1 MKQIFPSY
9 YKDFRCIAG
18 DCLHS
23 CCIGWEI
30 DIDDDTMQ
38 VYRNF
43 PDILRHIDT
52 NADPAH
58 FRLTEDERCP
68 FLNEC
73 GLCEII
79 LRHGED
85 HLCQICD
92 DHPRFRNFFTN
103 RVETGLGLCCEA
115 AARLILGYPDK
126 VTFVVTGDGGDSGNE
141 REFFALRGELYGI
154 AQNRER
160 SVEDRM
166 RELLAF
172 ADACL
177 PERSMTEWAEY
188 LTGLECLDPVR
199 DDVLSRVTD
208 AEFPFDE
215 FAVPAEQ
222 LLVYFLY
229 RHLAPA
235 AEDGMFAARTAFAVF
250 STRMVCA
257 MAAAIAENGAVTP
270 EDLAEAARLYSSE
283 FEYSEENLDDI
294 LWELDDIQEY

>member
-52 NADPAH
+52 SADPAH

-68 FLNEC
+68 FLDEC
-73 GLCEII
+73 GLCKII

-85 HLCQICD
+85 HLCQICG

-126 VTFVVTGDGGDSGNE
+126 VTFVTTGDGGDSGNE
-141 REFFALRGELYGI
+141 REFFALRGQLYGI

-166 RELLAF
+166 REMLAF
-172 ADACL
+172 ANARL

-208 AEFPFDE
+208 AEFPFDN

-222 LLVYFLY
+222 LLVYFLF

-235 AEDGMFAARTAFAVF
+235 AGDGMFAARTAFAVF
-250 STRMVCA
+250 GTRMVCA
-257 MAAAIAENGAVTP
+257 MAAAIAENGAVSP